1 MNNRTDPKAFGN
13 KSIAAWC
20 MYDWA
25 NSAFT
30 TLVVTFVYGTYYTK
44 EIASSVETGTL
55 LWSRGI
61 GISAICIALLS
72 PVLGAFAD
80 RSGARRR
87 YLILS
92 TLVCVL
98 ATAALTFI
106 KPSQQNA
113 ALLAIVVFIVANT
126 AYEIGT
132 VFYNS
137 LLPVIAGHD
146 RIGRVSGYGW
156 GLGYVGGIVC
166 LLLAL
171 VVFARDIPLFGI
183 STAEGFNYRAT
194 NLLVAGWFF
203 IFSLPLFMTVPKKVL
218 LNQREQFPSIVTDF
232 KGTLLAVRKY
242 PEIVKFLIAHLIYND
257 GLVTV
262 FAFGGIYAAG
272 TFGME
277 ISEVILF
284 GIVLNVAAGLGAFG
298 FGFIDDKVGGK
309 LTIMVSI
316 IALFVATFLAVLAPD
331 KLWFWAAG
339 IAIGIFVGPN
349 QSASRSLM
357 SRFTPE
363 THQAEFF
370 GFFTLSGKITSF
382 LGPILLGSVTA
393 IYQSQRAGV
402 ATVMLFFL
410 AGGIVLLLVDEKKG
424 MQESKH
430 G

>member
-1 MNNRTDPKAFGN
+1 MNDTDPKIPGN
-13 KSIAAWC
+13 RTVAAWC

-44 EIASSVETGTL
+44 AIAPGVETGTL
-55 LWSRGI
+55 FWSRGI

-98 ATAALTFI
+98 ATAALTFV
-106 KPSQQNA
+106 KPGQHHA
-113 ALLAIVVFIVANT
+113 ALLAIVIFIIANT

-156 GLGYVGGIVC
+156 GLGYVGGIAC
-166 LLLAL
+166 LLAAL
-171 VVFARDIPLFGI
+171 MVFARDVPLFGI

-194 NLLVAGWFF
+194 NLLVAGWFLL
-203 IFSLPLFMTVPKKVL
+203 FSLPLFMAVPKKVL
-218 LNQREQFPSIVTDF
+218 LNQREAYEGIVTDF
-232 KGTLLAVRKY
+232 KGTLLAVKKY
-242 PEIVKFLIAHLIYND
+242 REIVKFLIAHLIYND

-272 TFGME
+272 TFGMTLR
-277 ISEVILF
+277 EVILF

-316 IALFVATFLAVLAPD
+316 VALLAATALAVLAPT
-331 KLWFWAAG
+331 KLWFWVAG
-339 IAIGIFVGPN
+339 TVIGIFVGPN

-357 SRFTPE
+357 GRFTPE
-363 THQAEFF
+363 KHQAEFF
-370 GFFTLSGKITSF
+370 GFYTLSGKITSF

-393 IYQSQRAGV
+393 MLQSQRAGV

-410 AGGIVLLLVDEKKG
+410 VGGITLLLVDEPKG
-424 MQESKH
+424 IRESTQ